1 MATFTKIQE
10 IVAEELGQDQA
21 AITPE
26 TSFESLGADSLDIF
40 QVISEIEDEFDVTV
54 EASEGLKTINDLV
67 VFVDENK

>member
-10 IVAEELGQDQA
+10 IVAEELGQDAA